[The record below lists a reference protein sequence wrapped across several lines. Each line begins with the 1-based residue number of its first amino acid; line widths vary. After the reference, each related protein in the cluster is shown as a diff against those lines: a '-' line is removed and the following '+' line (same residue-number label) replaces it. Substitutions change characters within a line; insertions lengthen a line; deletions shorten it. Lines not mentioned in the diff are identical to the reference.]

1 MKSLFLTLLVIFL
14 AASANA
20 QQSPSENPFAQQP
33 QPKHAGALQLQP
45 KNANAL
51 QLEPKKFAFDFG
63 DAAILGSFSADEI
76 SSRPCIPCN
85 TREVG
90 AIKDQ
95 KTRIALKAG
104 VYGAIKLTE
113 YFYRSEND
121 RKILKWFKV
130 GVGAAFGLVAARNF
144 KLRSN

>member
-1 MKSLFLTLLVIFL
+1 MRSLFLILSVVFL
-14 AASANA
+14 AANANG
-20 QQSPSENPFAQQP
+20 QQSQPENPFAQ
-33 QPKHAGALQLQP
+33 HSQP
-45 KNANAL
+45 KNAGTLRLQPKSAKAL
-51 QLEPKKFAFDFG
+51 QLEPKKFVFDFG
-63 DAAILGSFSADEI
+63 DAAIFGSFSADEV

-121 RKILKWFKV
+121 RKILRWFKV
-130 GVGAAFGLVAARNF
+130 GVGAAFGIVAARNF